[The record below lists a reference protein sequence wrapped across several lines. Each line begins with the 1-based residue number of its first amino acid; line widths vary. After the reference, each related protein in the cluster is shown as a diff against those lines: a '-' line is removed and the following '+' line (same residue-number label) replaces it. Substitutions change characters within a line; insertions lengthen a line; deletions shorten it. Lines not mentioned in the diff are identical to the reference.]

1 MTTAT
6 LTLPRL
12 SSRAAAKSERRPRRI
27 HVEGFI
33 VFVLA
38 LAFYLAAASYIVF
51 HVHFMINDSLA
62 RIDNAFNVL
71 FTRDP
76 HLAAIGFIWPPLP
89 SFLELPII
97 AFKPLWPAL
106 VTQGFAGSI
115 EAAAFSAG
123 TVTLFNS
130 GLRWSGVAR
139 PLRWSLC
146 LILAVNPMT
155 VLYAVQG
162 MSEAMLVFFF
172 AASLLVFVR
181 WCESRR
187 PVLLALLGVIAGL
200 GCLTRMEMF
209 AMSAALGV
217 AIIVR
222 SWRAKISWREI
233 ETNTLLFGLPAFF
246 VVMLWLGTMTII
258 MRSPL
263 YFLNAVGS
271 NAEQL
276 AASAAGGTSY
286 TWVSAA
292 GFIGRHALLLFPAVV
307 PVAAIVIVRLAR
319 SQRRLNT
326 LLLLALGA
334 PIVLFDTYLIHK
346 HQLVGAMRYQIFVI
360 PYTFVLVVFLLRGLR
375 GRRWLISWLSLSL
388 VGLLGVSD
396 IATTLVLSDRSIS
409 FQEAPV
415 MTALANG
422 QTMEQVTAANPDFY
436 VSYGGA
442 AYGADIAQQILKLD
456 KDHGLVACDSLDCFP
471 IVLNVPDPHM
481 FVVSSD
487 RDFEAALGQ
496 PQVYHVEY
504 FLVPNPAGADRLLTL
519 YPGLYESGAGFA
531 QLVGTA
537 KSHTG
542 GQDWRLYRIIGPTG
556 RG

>member
-6 LTLPRL
+6 LVLPRVGA
-12 SSRAAAKSERRPRRI
+12 RERPVTERRSRRI
-27 HVEGFI
+27 HLEGFV
-33 VFVLA
+33 VFAVA

-51 HVHFMINDSLA
+51 HVHFMIDDALA

-97 AFKPLWPAL
+97 AFKPVWPAL

-139 PLRWSLC
+139 PLRWPLC
-146 LILAVNPMT
+146 LILAVNPMLI
-155 VLYAVQG
+155 LYAVQG

-172 AASLLVFVR
+172 AASLLVFLR
-181 WCESRR
+181 WCETRR
-187 PVLLALLGVIAGL
+187 SALLALLGIIAGL

-209 AMSAALGV
+209 AMTLALGA

-222 SWRAKISWREI
+222 SWHRKISWREI
-233 ETNTLLFGLPAFF
+233 ETNVLLFALPAFF
-246 VVMLWLGTMTII
+246 IVMLWLGTMTII

-271 NAEQL
+271 NAQQL
-276 AASAAGGTSY
+276 AGSAATATTYS
-286 TWVSAA
+286 WVSAA
-292 GFIGRHALLLFPAVV
+292 GFIGRHALLLFPAVLPLMALV
-307 PVAAIVIVRLAR
+307 LVRLVR
-319 SQRRLNT
+319 SRSRLNV
-326 LLLLALGA
+326 LLVLALGA
-334 PIVLFDTYLIHK
+334 PIVLFDTYLLHK
-346 HQLVGAMRYQIFVI
+346 QELVGAMRYQIFVI
-360 PYTFVLVVFLLRGLR
+360 PYAFVLAVFLLRALR
-375 GRRWLISWLSLSL
+375 GRRWLISWLS
-388 VGLLGVSD
+388 VLLAGVLGASD
-396 IATTLVLSDRSIS
+396 IATTLVLSDKNIS

-415 MTALANG
+415 MAAVSTG
-422 QTMEQVTAANPDFY
+422 QNMEQVTAENHDFY

-442 AYGADIAQQILKLD
+442 AYGADIANQVLRLN
-456 KDHGLVACDSLDCFP
+456 KDHGLIACDSLDCFP
-471 IVLNVPDPHM
+471 IVINVPDPHM

-504 FLVPNPAGADRLLTL
+504 FLVPSPAGSDRLLTL
-519 YPGLYESGAGFA
+519 YPGLYDSGAGFA

-537 KSHTG
+537 KSDRG
-542 GQDWRLYRIIGPTG
+542 GPSWRLYRIIGPTG